1 MDQIP
6 HSEFQIFKSF
16 SLEIYL
22 LHPLAIFFRF
32 PGTIG
37 FLIIRCLALDLIPYL
52 WCHRAVLQIVVIMS
66 IATITDE
73 EKIDKALESALA
85 RRDYVGLRELLREIE
100 YPIAADEHEPD
111 LIKAL
116 GLSPDMAP
124 DIAASTMF
132 IESTIR
138 DRNIEMLR
146 VILCANGHNISRPDF
161 SKFPAPSPII

>member
-1 MDQIP
+1 
-6 HSEFQIFKSF
+6 
-16 SLEIYL
+16 
-22 LHPLAIFFRF
+22 
-32 PGTIG
+32 
-37 FLIIRCLALDLIPYL
+37 
-52 WCHRAVLQIVVIMS
+52 MS

-116 GLSPDMAP
+116 GLSPDMDP

-132 IESTIR
+132 IENTIR

-146 VILCANGHNISRPDF
+146 VILCANGHNIFRPDF
-161 SKFPAPSPII
+161 SKFSSPSPII